1 MPNLR
6 YIGLVVLEKKTI
18 EYLLTDNEDE
28 DADEDEDE
36 DKDAGHSAIPIG
48 YRFYEPVT

>member
-1 MPNLR
+1 M
-6 YIGLVVLEKKTI
+6 EKKTI

-28 DADEDEDE
+28 DE
-36 DKDAGHSAIPIG
+36 DAGHSAIPIG